1 MLCIM
6 PQEGSF
12 QATNPRN
19 RDDLQSL
26 EDEKC

>member
-12 QATNPRN
+12 QATDSRNP
-19 RDDLQSL
+19 DDLQSL